1 MKFAYTD
8 SFNFIKIKKYI
19 RWSIRRINMKD
30 KKVKKITSIMAS
42 TVVVLLL
49 GGIWID
55 SYYSKMERKNYQ
67 LENTNSFVAEELNE
81 DSGDLYVAAK
91 KVLEDGFVSEEKLEY
106 IIAEVKLVNEKLFFL
121 NGNDR
126 ILFYTVP
133 YGEISNKSYFEA
145 KDNVYYLNGKTKEVF
160 QDIVECT
167 EIISNWKAPNNMRE
181 KNLYTD
187 NIEKQWKDSIDELT
201 SSLNQWKDTTNSH

>member
-1 MKFAYTD
+1 
-8 SFNFIKIKKYI
+8 
-19 RWSIRRINMKD
+19 MKD
-30 KKVKKITSIMAS
+30 EKAKKITSIMAG
-42 TVVVLLL
+42 TVVVLIL

-55 SYYSKMERKNYQ
+55 SYYSKIERKNYK
-67 LENTNSFVAEELNE
+67 LESNNTFIAGKLNN

-121 NGNDR
+121 GEND
-126 ILFYTVP
+126 IMLFHIVP
-133 YGEISNKSYFEA
+133 YGEILNKSNFEA

-160 QDIVECT
+160 EDIVECT
-167 EIISNWKAPNNMRE
+167 EIISKWKAPNNMRE

-201 SSLNQWKDTTNSH
+201 SSLNQWKEQSRTN

>member
-1 MKFAYTD
+1 MKE
-8 SFNFIKIKKYI
+8 KKT
-19 RWSIRRINMKD
+19 
-30 KKVKKITSIMAS
+30 KKIISIMVS

-55 SYYSKMERKNYQ
+55 LYYSKIERKNYKI
-67 LENTNSFVAEELNE
+67 ERTNSLVAGKLNN

-91 KVLEDGFVSEEKLEY
+91 KVLEDGFISEEKLEY

-121 NGNDR
+121 GENDR
-126 ILFYTVP
+126 MLFYTVP

-145 KDNVYYLNGKTKEVF
+145 KDNLYYLNDKTKEVF
-160 QDIVECT
+160 EDIVEST
-167 EIISNWKAPNNMRE
+167 EIICNWKAPSDMRE

-187 NIEKQWKDSIDELT
+187 DIEKQWKDSIDELT
-201 SSLNQWKDTTNSH
+201 RSLNQWKEQSKTH